1 MEFWCRALHHCFTK
15 GWIAMGAIGT
25 LASVV
30 LPFLRQL
37 DPRAAAHHHFWDFVD
52 RYGVAWLCIAVFWLI
67 VGVRFLY
74 APYWLYAK
82 ILRQRDAARSGLT
95 AARNTLKRIPRM
107 TSDFAKLKICFAGDN
122 QTPTPVEM
130 VNEPFYYALAQDTS
144 IHPPQIPTPII
155 VGSRWAIFI
164 TFRIPLALPAAKF
177 FVETNIHPRPEIELK
192 QLTAFGAVVTVI
204 NHYSTVPPGLLEMLF
219 RPM

>member
-37 DPRAAAHHHFWDFVD
+37 DPRAAAHHDFWDFVD

-130 VNEPFYYALAQDTS
+130 VNVPFYYALAQQNQYSSSANTNVNYCRVKMGNFHHVPHS
-144 IHPPQIPTPII
+144 ISLT
-155 VGSRWAIFI
+155 GC
-164 TFRIPLALPAAKF
+164 KF
-177 FVETNIHPRPEIELK
+177 LRRNEYP
-192 QLTAFGAVVTVI
+192 
-204 NHYSTVPPGLLEMLF
+204 S
-219 RPM
+219 